1 MVEGLR
7 IFWFWTLGNTN
18 MLIEVHD
25 LSSFK
30 FVLGPKFN
38 ISRFWS
44 LLQKLGLC
52 NRWLNIPVYLFLYL
66 FYKNST

>member
-38 ISRFWS
+38 ISLDFDH
-44 LLQKLGLC
+44 LC
-52 NRWLNIPVYLFLYL
+52 KSWDSAPAD
-66 FYKNST
+66 